1 MHLTYA
7 GLTVFILTALPLL
20 ALGRSIGADVLAL
33 SGGLFAMVLFTAG
46 ASAAL
51 WRLAKTKS
59 PPTVTIQA
67 VLTNPAT
74 TYGRAGR
81 S

>member
-7 GLTVFILTALPLL
+7 GLAVFILTALPLL

-51 WRLAKTKS
+51 WRLARQS
-59 PPTVTIQA
+59 PRRP
-67 VLTNPAT
+67 
-74 TYGRAGR
+74 
-81 S
+81 